1 MVKTAIS
8 SLPPSLAL
16 PAERAFFILWESW
29 SFTNWNI
36 NDKWHFTLTVRQ
48 RHYSSNTHTHTTS
61 NFTSNLPKIKF
72 KQLYIFLLYHLN
84 FTSFSLTKQKM
95 EVLMIMLNKK
105 KSCQTISWPLS
116 PHQPHGQRVHFTIH
130 TVSVHPLHHPHSP
143 RPLHCPHRHPIH
155 LTIHTVSAST
165 TLSSS
170 TFRLSHTLF
179 LVGGSQFSFSLWH
192 CYSALGLL
200 PDVKALRELSI
211 VCHSVILSQLTLP
224 TTAPWMMSNSDTSP
238 SRLLSK
244 NPFRNKEKVG
254 NHILLFI

>member
-1 MVKTAIS
+1 
-8 SLPPSLAL
+8 
-16 PAERAFFILWESW
+16 
-29 SFTNWNI
+29 
-36 NDKWHFTLTVRQ
+36 
-48 RHYSSNTHTHTTS
+48 
-61 NFTSNLPKIKF
+61 
-72 KQLYIFLLYHLN
+72 
-84 FTSFSLTKQKM
+84 M

-116 PHQPHGQRVHFTIH
+116 PHQPHSQRVHFTIH
-130 TVSVHPLHHPHSP
+130 TVSVHPLH
-143 RPLHCPHRHPIH
+143 RPHRHPIH

-170 TFRLSHTLF
+170 TFRLSHRLF

-200 PDVKALRELSI
+200 LDVKALRELSV